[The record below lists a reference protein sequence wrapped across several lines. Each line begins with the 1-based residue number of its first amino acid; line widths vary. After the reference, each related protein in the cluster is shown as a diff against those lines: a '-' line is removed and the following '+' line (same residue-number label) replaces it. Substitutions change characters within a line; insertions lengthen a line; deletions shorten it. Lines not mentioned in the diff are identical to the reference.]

1 MKSIESSSYP
11 WVEGKVDEY
20 SDCYVKLMCGR
31 FADQVDKRL
40 QDGMVSEL
48 MARYAEVSHQLETK
62 NSLLQASDATRL
74 EAQKIALLGN
84 WAVHMPDGNITWSE
98 TMYDLLEVEPG
109 KASCLEIF
117 IQRIHPEDLQEVT
130 EAIERLYRGMPVEE
144 MRYRLLLPDG
154 RVKWVVARHVV
165 DFDCRHEL
173 QAIHGTLQDITQS
186 KQAELKLEHYSEH
199 LEELVRQKV
208 EEIFTANLATIYALV
223 KLAESRD
230 DDTGAHIERTSQYC
244 QAMAGWVKQ
253 GSPYAAQVDD
263 DMIHNIGLASPLHDI
278 GKVGIPDHIL
288 LKPGKLTPEE
298 FEIMKTHVTIGYD
311 TLASVKKA
319 YPANK
324 FLEIGMEIA
333 RYHHERWNGSGY
345 RDGLSGE
352 AIPLSARIMAIS
364 DVYDALRSRRVYKE
378 PYTHETSLRIIA
390 DARGQHFDPVLTDL
404 FLQHHNEFRQIYD
417 HAMDAGDASDAGDA
431 GDAGDALHPAE
442 YRDTPAAL

>member
-1 MKSIESSSYP
+1 
-11 WVEGKVDEY
+11 
-20 SDCYVKLMCGR
+20 
-31 FADQVDKRL
+31 
-40 QDGMVSEL
+40 
-48 MARYAEVSHQLETK
+48 
-62 NSLLQASDATRL
+62 
-74 EAQKIALLGN
+74 
-84 WAVHMPDGNITWSE
+84 
-98 TMYDLLEVEPG
+98 
-109 KASCLEIF
+109 
-117 IQRIHPEDLQEVT
+117 
-130 EAIERLYRGMPVEE
+130 
-144 MRYRLLLPDG
+144 
-154 RVKWVVARHVV
+154 
-165 DFDCRHEL
+165 
-173 QAIHGTLQDITQS
+173 
-186 KQAELKLEHYSEH
+186 
-199 LEELVRQKV
+199 
-208 EEIFTANLATIYALV
+208 
-223 KLAESRD
+223 
-230 DDTGAHIERTSQYC
+230 
-244 QAMAGWVKQ
+244 
-253 GSPYAAQVDD
+253 
-263 DMIHNIGLASPLHDI
+263 MIHNIGLASSLHDI
-278 GKVGIPDHIL
+278 GKVGIPDYIL

-417 HAMDAGDASDAGDA
+417 HAMDAGDA

-442 YRDTPAAL
+442 YRDTPATL